1 MTLKYT
7 VDSLDGIDE
16 NVRGLYAEKDGKFV
30 LSVEGIPAP
39 EDTSGLKTA
48 LERER
53 ANAKQFSKQVKR
65 WEGLGKSPEEISELL
80 ESLAENERKKAEED
94 GDFDKLLSQHKT
106 KWEKEKAELAAE
118 LDASRAS
125 ERKAIIENSLKS
137 SLVTAGA
144 TGEGMELLPVILSQ
158 RIKFE
163 TDGGERVIRILS
175 EDGETPLA
183 GSSKDGTATFEDL
196 AKWAVEKYPSLF
208 KGEGRGGGGKQP
220 DSKAG
225 RSGITKKSDLKTEKS
240 KADFVTE
247 FGLAAYKALPD

>member
-1 MTLKYT
+1 MSLKYT
-7 VDSLDGIDE
+7 VESLDGIDE
-16 NVRGLYAEKDGKFV
+16 AMRGLYSEKDGKFV
-30 LSVEGIPAP
+30 LSVDGLP
-39 EDTSGLKTA
+39 EQEDNTGLKTA

-53 ANAKQFSKQVKR
+53 ANAKQFGKQIKR

-80 ESLAENERKKAEED
+80 ENLAENERKKAEED

-106 KWEKEKAELAAE
+106 KWEKEKADLAGELE
-118 LDASRAS
+118 ASRAS
-125 ERKAIIENSLKS
+125 ERKAIIDNSLKS

-144 TGEGMELLPVILSQ
+144 TGEGMDLLPVILSQ

-163 TDGGERVIRILS
+163 TDGGERVIRILA

-220 DSKAG
+220 DTKAG
-225 RSGITKKSDLKTEKS
+225 RSGITKKSDFKTET
-240 KADFVTE
+240 ARAAFVTE
-247 FGLAAYKALPD
+247 FGMTAYKALPD